1 MYNNTPNYYN
11 ILNKKVIEIYDLTAC
26 RKTRNSD

>member
-11 ILNKKVIEIYDLTAC
+11 ILNKKVIKNMTLILYCKNDYY
-26 RKTRNSD
+26 